1 MHSPLHD
8 LQGKVI
14 IEAKKDEKL
23 EVPDEATVDN
33 KVRPDPWI
41 VHLSCSKVTIFSR
54 FLVQFL
60 IFQVLFVACDR
71 KWQAAQASQTCDEL
85 EFS

>member
-1 MHSPLHD
+1 MSIFWKVHWPSHSALHD

-23 EVPDEATVDN
+23 EVPDEATIED

-41 VHLSCSKVTIFSR
+41 VHHFWLTLVYFSY
-54 FLVQFL
+54 L
-60 IFQVLFVACDR
+60 
-71 KWQAAQASQTCDEL
+71 
-85 EFS
+85 